1 MAKAEIKDHISLFLL
16 QYPASFMGKQPQ
28 NKLVTSKELL
38 KREGLCKEQNWNV
51 LEINM
56 LRNLKWEGPHKVGQ
70 VTLVKLPS
78 NYKLDLSPEL
88 QAFSW
93 LIQI

>member
-1 MAKAEIKDHISLFLL
+1 
-16 QYPASFMGKQPQ
+16 
-28 NKLVTSKELL
+28 
-38 KREGLCKEQNWNV
+38 
-51 LEINM
+51 M
-56 LRNLKWEGPHKVGQ
+56 LRNMKWEGPHKVGQ